1 MSNYSIVI
9 TTFDKRFEKWLKPL
23 VLAIK
28 QLRPNI
34 EIILMVNGRANESFN
49 ETFRSEILQFA
60 SLTPNTFVNMFISF
74 QSLAKMWNRGVLTA
88 SNEQCLVLNDD
99 LTVPIDLGSGQS
111 IFDQL
116 DALTQ
121 TTQATETFR
130 LNGSFSHFVISK
142 KELMEVGFFDERLL
156 GIGEE
161 DGDFYWRYH
170 QHYQKEIPSIDVTGI
185 LQPQPENGVLTQD
198 SDDGFKKGVRHYSQ
212 FNRDFIKNEKYQR
225 ALIGGYKGMF
235 DHRVKSLLPD
245 EKQYPYEAFYQQRKN
260 EL

>member
-23 VLAIK
+23 VLSIK

-34 EIILMVNGRANESFN
+34 EVILMVNGRANESFN
-49 ETFRSEILQFA
+49 EAFRADILNFA
-60 SLTPNTFVNMFISF
+60 SQNTNTFVNMFTSF
-74 QSLAKMWNRGVLTA
+74 QSLAKLWNRGILTA
-88 SNEQCLVLNDD
+88 SSEHCLVLNDD
-99 LTVPIDLGSGQS
+99 LTIPTDLGSGQS

-116 DALTQ
+116 DGLVQ
-121 TTQATETFR
+121 THDTFR
-130 LNGSFSHFVISK
+130 LNGSFSHYVMSK

-161 DGDFYWRYH
+161 DGDFYWRYY
-170 QHYQKEIPSIDVTGI
+170 QHYQKEIPSLDVTGI
-185 LQPQPENGVLTQD
+185 LQPQPEDGVLVQE

-212 FNRDFIKNEKYQR
+212 FNRNFIKNEKYQR

-235 DHRVKSLLPD
+235 DHRVKSQLPD
-245 EKQYPYEAFYQQRKN
+245 EKQYPYEEFYQQRKH

>member
-23 VLAIK
+23 VLTIK

-34 EIILMVNGRANESFN
+34 EVILMVNGRANESFN
-49 ETFRSEILQFA
+49 EAFRADILNFA
-60 SLTPNTFVNMFISF
+60 SQNTNTFVNMFTSF
-74 QSLAKMWNRGVLTA
+74 QSLAKLWNRGVLTA
-88 SNEQCLVLNDD
+88 SSEHCLVLNDD
-99 LTVPIDLGSGQS
+99 LTIPTDLGSGQS

-116 DALTQ
+116 DGLVQ
-121 TTQATETFR
+121 THDTFR
-130 LNGSFSHFVISK
+130 LNGSFSHYVMSK

-161 DGDFYWRYH
+161 DGDFYWRYY
-170 QHYQKEIPSIDVTGI
+170 QHYQKEIPSLDVTGI
-185 LQPQPENGVLTQD
+185 LQPQPEDSVLVQE

-212 FNRDFIKNEKYQR
+212 FNRNFIKNEKYQR
-225 ALIGGYKGMF
+225 SLIGGYKGMF
-235 DHRVKSLLPD
+235 DHRVKSQLPN
-245 EKQYPYEAFYQQRKN
+245 EKQYPYEEFYQQRKH

>member
-23 VLAIK
+23 VLSIK

-34 EIILMVNGRANESFN
+34 EVILMVNGRANESFN
-49 ETFRSEILQFA
+49 EEFRSEILKFA
-60 SLTPNTFVNMFISF
+60 SQMPNTFVNMFTSF
-74 QSLAKMWNRGVLTA
+74 QSLAKLWNRGVLTA
-88 SNEQCLVLNDD
+88 SGEQCLVLNDD
-99 LTVPIDLGSGQS
+99 LSVPTDLGDGQS

-116 DALTQ
+116 DTLTKV
-121 TTQATETFR
+121 TETFR

-161 DGDFYWRYH
+161 DGDFYWRYY

-185 LQPQPENGVLTQD
+185 LQPQPENGVLIQD

-212 FNRDFIKNEKYQR
+212 FNRNFIKNEKYQR

-235 DHRVKSLLPD
+235 DHRVKSLLTD
-245 EKQYPYEAFYQQRKN
+245 EKQYPYEDFYQKRKH

>member
-60 SLTPNTFVNMFISF
+60 SLTPNTFVNMFNSF

-99 LTVPIDLGSGQS
+99 LTVPTDLGSGQS

-142 KELMEVGFFDERLL
+142 KELLEVGFFDERLL

-161 DGDFYWRYH
+161 DGDFYWRYY

-212 FNRDFIKNEKYQR
+212 FNREFIKNEKYQR

>member
-23 VLAIK
+23 VLSIK

-34 EIILMVNGRANESFN
+34 EVILMVNGRANESFN
-49 ETFRSEILQFA
+49 EAFRADILNFA
-60 SLTPNTFVNMFISF
+60 SQNTNTFVNMFTSF
-74 QSLAKMWNRGVLTA
+74 QSLAKLWNRGILTA
-88 SNEQCLVLNDD
+88 SSEHCLVLNDD
-99 LTVPIDLGSGQS
+99 LTIPTDLGSGQS

-116 DALTQ
+116 DGLVQ
-121 TTQATETFR
+121 THDTFR
-130 LNGSFSHFVISK
+130 LNGSFSHYVMSK
-142 KELMEVGFFDERLL
+142 KVLMEVGFFDERLL

-161 DGDFYWRYH
+161 DGDFYWRYY
-170 QHYQKEIPSIDVTGI
+170 QHYQKEIPSLDVTGI
-185 LQPQPENGVLTQD
+185 LQPQPEDGVLVQE

-212 FNRDFIKNEKYQR
+212 FNRNFIKNEKYQR

-235 DHRVKSLLPD
+235 DHRVKSQLPD
-245 EKQYPYEAFYQQRKN
+245 EKQYPYEEFYQQRKH

>member
-23 VLAIK
+23 VLSIK

-34 EIILMVNGRANESFN
+34 EVILMVNGRANESFN
-49 ETFRSEILQFA
+49 EAFRADILNFA
-60 SLTPNTFVNMFISF
+60 SQNTNTFVNMFTSF
-74 QSLAKMWNRGVLTA
+74 QSLAKLWNRGVLTA
-88 SNEQCLVLNDD
+88 SSEHCLVLNDD
-99 LTVPIDLGSGQS
+99 LTIPTDLGSGQS

-116 DALTQ
+116 DGLVQ
-121 TTQATETFR
+121 THDTFR
-130 LNGSFSHFVISK
+130 LNGSFSHYVMSK

-161 DGDFYWRYH
+161 DGDFYWRYY
-170 QHYQKEIPSIDVTGI
+170 QHYQKEIPSLDVTGI
-185 LQPQPENGVLTQD
+185 LQPQPEDGVLVQE

-212 FNRDFIKNEKYQR
+212 FNRNFIKNEKYQR
-225 ALIGGYKGMF
+225 ALIGGYQGMF
-235 DHRVKSLLPD
+235 DHRVKSQLPD
-245 EKQYPYEAFYQQRKN
+245 EKQYPYEEFYQQRKH

>member
-23 VLAIK
+23 VLSIK

-34 EIILMVNGRANESFN
+34 EVILMVNGRANESFN
-49 ETFRSEILQFA
+49 EAFRADILNFA
-60 SLTPNTFVNMFISF
+60 SQNPNTFVNMFTSF
-74 QSLAKMWNRGVLTA
+74 QSLAKLWNRGILTA
-88 SNEQCLVLNDD
+88 SSEHCLVLNDD
-99 LTVPIDLGSGQS
+99 LTIPTDLGSGQS

-116 DALTQ
+116 DGLVQ
-121 TTQATETFR
+121 THDTFR
-130 LNGSFSHFVISK
+130 LNGSFSHYVMSK

-161 DGDFYWRYH
+161 DGDFYWRYY
-170 QHYQKEIPSIDVTGI
+170 QHYQKEIPSLDVTGI
-185 LQPQPENGVLTQD
+185 LQPQLEDGVLVQE

-212 FNRDFIKNEKYQR
+212 FNRNFIKNEKYQR

-235 DHRVKSLLPD
+235 DHRVKSQLSN
-245 EKQYPYEAFYQQRKN
+245 EKQYPYEEFYQQRKH